1 MFKKFTDDDLS
12 GQSQVKS
19 SVARNIKASIKAEY
33 PALDDYIDEILP
45 KKGLQIIKC
54 SNRISLVTVDNEI
67 LFFQERTDRFFPT
80 LRFLHKYPFILP
92 KVQVDEGA
100 IRFVI
105 SGANIMCPG
114 LTSPGAEMKEEIEED
129 LLHKYP
135 FILPKV
141 QVDEG
146 AIRFVISGANIMCP
160 GLTSPGA
167 EMKEE
172 IEEDQI
178 VCVMA
183 EGREDALCVG
193 ITKMS
198 TNQIQEVN
206 QGIGIETVH
215 YLNDGLWNI
224 KLD

>member
-129 LLHKYP
+129 
-135 FILPKV
+135 
-141 QVDEG
+141 
-146 AIRFVISGANIMCP
+146 
-160 GLTSPGA
+160 
-167 EMKEE
+167 
-172 IEEDQI
+172 QI